1 MWLKRIELKNFKR
14 LVDFKAQFSP
24 GINVVKGPLNEMGKS
39 TLLEGI
45 IAALFYNP
53 KSTSKE
59 IRDYVSWGSTRQYQT
74 SLEFEG
80 EEIKCLLEKD
90 FDRGT
95 VRLIEDEGQE
105 ELYTFREVSEKMAK
119 LLGTKSDRIFLSSS
133 CIRQSQITE
142 ISSGEKEITA
152 SLEEVVSGGKEST
165 LASQVIEKL
174 DSRIADMKRGR
185 DKLSKNPGI
194 LASLKTKLQDISE
207 RHNEV
212 KNEVSRV
219 EAQKIELMQVEK
231 QLARIKEEYEKF
243 RSLLEK
249 NKQRKEIEASI
260 KDLEQK
266 YDALEELLGGINEL
280 MTRLGNANEAL
291 RYIKEFETEQ
301 QVSELKRKLDAIQNS
316 RGDIE
321 KHLTMRE
328 RELAEAKEKL
338 NRRKSV
344 RFLGSGSGMATALV
358 IVIGGIIGALVVSL
372 YFLSLAILGTA
383 FLVITIRARTVL
395 IRDRTSISGIEE
407 RIQDMQLALGK
418 LGEEEE
424 ELLAKAKC
432 NTVGEFDKKEKN
444 FIFRLKEKTNLEAQL
459 KGMLRGKTVE
469 DFEKQK
475 REMARD
481 LAVEKA
487 KLTEDLTET
496 RLSPEEYIELES
508 KVRGLE
514 KEQAEFEKRKRYSE
528 AVVKLAEEKEIDAE
542 RQIKL
547 EEEVENL
554 QKALKQEDKRV
565 KIYELAR
572 EFISRARAETFL
584 AANEILEKEIQNC
597 LSIFTNGKY
606 ERVRINKE
614 GFELW
619 VYSDEKGDW
628 ARPEELSGGAI
639 DELYLAF
646 RLALVKMIF
655 GDKRPPLLLDDPFV
669 NFDSI
674 RLSNT
679 LRFLKKLADEHQI
692 IIFTLG
698 DSYDTVADNI
708 ILLYK
713 NERLL

>member
-14 LVDFKAQFSP
+14 LVDFKAHFSP

-80 EEIKCLLEKD
+80 EGIKCWLEKD

-95 VRLIEDEGQE
+95 VRLIEDEDQE
-105 ELYTFREVSEKMAK
+105 ELDTFREVSEKMAK
-119 LLGTKSDRIFLSSS
+119 LLGTKSDKIFLSSS

-165 LASQVIEKL
+165 LASQVLEKL

-194 LASLKTKLQDISE
+194 LASLKTKLQDIAE

-266 YDALEELLGGINEL
+266 YDALEELLVGINEL
-280 MTRLGNANEAL
+280 MTKLGNANEAL
-291 RYIKEFETEQ
+291 RYIEEFETEQ

-358 IVIGGIIGALVVSL
+358 TLIGGISGVLVVSL
-372 YFLSLAILGTA
+372 YFLSLAILGAA
-383 FLVITIRARTVL
+383 FLVITIRARTFL

-418 LGEEEE
+418 LGKEEE
-424 ELLAKAKC
+424 ELLAEAKC

-469 DFEKQK
+469 DFDKQK
-475 REMARD
+475 REIARD

-528 AVVKLAEEKEIDAE
+528 AVVKLAEEREIDAE

-547 EEEVENL
+547 EEEVESL

-584 AANEILEKEIQNC
+584 AANEILENEIQNC

-628 ARPEELSGGAI
+628 TRSEELSGGAI

-708 ILLYK
+708 ILLDK